1 MFSRKNQST
10 MRVMS
15 LTALLMAAL
24 VSVAAAAAERI
35 RIPVG
40 RGEVISTSD
49 EVRTVAIAEPKIADA
64 AVGSQRTVVV
74 NAKAPGITTLVVY
87 GEGARFKVYEIESY
101 IPGGE
106 RMIALHCTVSE
117 LTDGAERDL
126 GFDYLFDV
134 TSTVPWLDGNLN
146 GGLFIEKTAAG
157 VRDGVLAYTRTA
169 GDLFLSTQWK
179 ALETTGDIRTLA
191 NPTVVARS
199 GQKASFLSGG
209 QFPIPIATGGG
220 TGTGTSIVQSVT
232 IEWKEFGIRLN
243 MMPTLLEDGSL
254 NLDVEPEVSALD
266 FNTPLKVSGFE
277 VPIVNTNRAS
287 TSVTLRPGEH
297 LMIGGLK
304 YQKSF
309 KTVNKLPILGSIPL
323 LGFFFSAT
331 HNRIES
337 RNLLITISPELIA
350 AAASPIAPLTD
361 GKVPGVYDPY
371 EKK

>member
-1 MFSRKNQST
+1 MYSRKNQST
-10 MRVMS
+10 MRVVS

-40 RGEVISTSD
+40 RGEVISSSD

-74 NAKAPGITTLVVY
+74 NAKSPGVTTLVVY

-101 IPGGE
+101 IPGSE
-106 RMIALHCTVSE
+106 RMVALHCNVSE
-117 LTDGAERDL
+117 LSDGAEREL

-179 ALETTGDIRTLA
+179 ALESTGDIRTLA

-199 GQKASFLSGG
+199 GQKATFLSGG
-209 QFPIPIATGGG
+209 QFPVPIATGGG
-220 TGTGTSIVQSVT
+220 VSTGTSIVQTVT

-243 MMPTLLEDGSL
+243 MTPTLLEDGSI
-254 NLDVEPEVSALD
+254 NLEVEPEVSALD
-266 FNTPLKVSGFE
+266 FSTPLSVSGFDLP
-277 VPIVNTNRAS
+277 VINTSKA
-287 TSVTLRPGEH
+287 TTTVALRPGEH

-309 KTVNKLPILGSIPL
+309 KQVSRIPILGSIPL
-323 LGFFFSAT
+323 LGFFFSST
-331 HNRIES
+331 GNRIES
-337 RNLLITISPELIA
+337 RNLLITISPEMLA
-350 AAASPIAPLTD
+350 AAATPIAPLTD

-371 EKK
+371 KK